1 MGWVYYANYLYYFE
15 VGRSDLIRSLWKSY
29 REMEAD
35 GIILPVVESHCRYV
49 EGARY
54 EDELEITSVLSAPG
68 PARIRFDY
76 EIRRVDCENLL
87 VEGYTI
93 HCFVNKSGRPMRM
106 PDDLVRALVI

>member
-49 EGARY
+49 KGARY
-54 EDELEITSVLSAPG
+54 EDELEITSVFSAPG

-106 PDDLVRALVI
+106 PDDLVRALL